1 MNTSKNVPSLE
12 NATGKV
18 KYTLTN
24 DILFH
29 IVLQDDDYALK
40 GLIASLLHMEPS
52 DIKKTKVL
60 NPILPGDPP
69 DAKLCILDIYVLFN
83 DNSYINLEMQV
94 EDQKNWV
101 PRSLTYLSREFDQ
114 LKHGDDYTF
123 HIHCSHISEH
133 RRGHNHSS
141 VVFLLSGE
149 YYTCEEIL
157 PAYYQRQAA
166 EQIFDFAK
174 NYTKLLP
181 LRTSTEATFNGH
193 LLLSYI
199 ATCVVKMIQL
209 RLKEANL
216 FFGSRLACL
225 RNQKCTIY
233 ENRVVTDEP
242 QREANDTYKAFGM
255 KCPDAIPIK
264 DGRISYNP
272 PQAGTIPK
280 ERKKRKKP
288 KQKTMLITSQS
299 AGDVQKVQKTE
310 KH

>member
-1 MNTSKNVPSLE
+1 
-12 NATGKV
+12 
-18 KYTLTN
+18 
-24 DILFH
+24 
-29 IVLQDDDYALK
+29 
-40 GLIASLLHMEPS
+40 
-52 DIKKTKVL
+52 
-60 NPILPGDPP
+60 
-69 DAKLCILDIYVLFN
+69 
-83 DNSYINLEMQV
+83 MQN
-94 EDQKNWV
+94 E
-101 PRSLTYLSREFDQ
+101 
-114 LKHGDDYTF
+114 G
-123 HIHCSHISEH
+123 
-133 RRGHNHSS
+133 
-141 VVFLLSGE
+141 VFGILSGE
-149 YYTCEEIL
+149 DYTCEEIL

-181 LRTSTEATFNGH
+181 LRTSTDATFNGH

-255 KCPDAIPIK
+255 KCPDAIPIN
-264 DGRISYNP
+264 DGRISYDP

-280 ERKKRKKP
+280 ERKKRKKSNTGDNADNKP
-288 KQKTMLITSQS
+288 KRRGRPKGSKNKKTLEREAALSAQS
-299 AGDVQKVQKTE
+299 PAKKRGRGRPKGSKNKKTLE
-310 KH
+310 REAAEAATGKQIKRRPGRPKGSKNKKTLEREALLAKQ